1 MAFCQKLIKLL
12 KAQLFNFRCCFVKF
26 NDPNSVSVAQH
37 LTNTVFIDRA
47 IIVTPLLNGDI
58 PDEREGLTM
67 ATQVLL
73 LTLRYWRWYY
83 VLTFKAWMLLRYLK
97 IQIIIYCLVHSSIKY
112 LQVFCNTCL
121 AGTETN
127 SWNDKAQ
134 F

>member
-1 MAFCQKLIKLL
+1 MAICQKLIKLL

-73 LTLRYWRWYY
+73 LTLRY
-83 VLTFKAWMLLRYLK
+83 
-97 IQIIIYCLVHSSIKY
+97 
-112 LQVFCNTCL
+112 
-121 AGTETN
+121 
-127 SWNDKAQ
+127 
-134 F
+134 